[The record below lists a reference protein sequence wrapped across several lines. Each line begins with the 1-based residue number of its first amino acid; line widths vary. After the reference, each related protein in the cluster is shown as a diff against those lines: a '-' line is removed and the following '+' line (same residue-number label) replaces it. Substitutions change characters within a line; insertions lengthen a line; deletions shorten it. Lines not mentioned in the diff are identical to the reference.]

1 MDVCAINGLFARS
14 FTNNVESTAKSF
26 KSWNTCMDNKA
37 CKIIAIV
44 GIVLAAITAIWL
56 IGALLTCFRQ
66 GVTGIGGFVCWCCN
80 CGQKSARA
88 PTNDGYGKVNPTPAT
103 VVYQPIQRPE
113 SAYYRH
119 RDDSF
124 YDERKNSKEVFE
136 LEQDFDLEKQRDK
149 SKKKRLPAVTHDGD
163 DDLSVYQPSNNLAPS
178 NPWHSFNPQNSNAYQ
193 SPYPAEDNAP
203 YQAHNYYHGGYR
215 N

>member
-1 MDVCAINGLFARS
+1 MDVCAINGLVARS

-80 CGQKSARA
+80 CGQRSARA
-88 PTNDGYGKVNPTPAT
+88 PANDGYGRAGAAPAT

-124 YDERKNSKEVFE
+124 YDERKKSNEVFE
-136 LEQDFDLEKQRDK
+136 LEQEFDLEKQRDK
-149 SKKKRLPAVTHDGD
+149 SRKNRLPAVTHDD
-163 DDLSVYQPSNNLAPS
+163 DNLAAS
-178 NPWHSFNPQNSNAYQ
+178 NPWHAFNPQNARSSHL
-193 SPYPAEDNAP
+193 SPYPAEEAAP

-215 N
+215 S